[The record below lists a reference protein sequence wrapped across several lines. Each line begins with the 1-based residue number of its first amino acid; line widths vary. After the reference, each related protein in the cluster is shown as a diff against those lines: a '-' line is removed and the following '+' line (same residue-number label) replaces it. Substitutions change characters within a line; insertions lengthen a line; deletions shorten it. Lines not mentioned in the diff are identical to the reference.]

1 MGLTAEIRCKNHP
14 NHRQSQGVCP
24 NCLSEKLNQIL
35 SSSKVSRT
43 ISSSSSPSPGSVASF
58 SSVSLSSAQSP
69 NTRRKQQ
76 QQQPPL
82 GRSRSMV
89 VPVLKTTATATLTSA
104 ENRRGGFWSRLLLRL
119 DSGKRRKFASDSRT

>member
-24 NCLSEKLNQIL
+24 SCLSEKLNQIL
-35 SSSKVSRT
+35 LSSKVSRT
-43 ISSSSSPSPGSVASF
+43 TSSSSSPSPGSVASF
-58 SSVSLSSAQSP
+58 SSVSLSSAPSP

-76 QQQPPL
+76 QPPL
-82 GRSRSMV
+82 GRSLSMV
-89 VPVLKTTATATLTSA
+89 VPVMKTTRAATLASA

-119 DSGKRRKFASDSRT
+119 DSGKRRKFASGSRT